1 MTTTA
6 IITKDAFK
14 TYFARDFAFGE
25 NEARVMDADID
36 KAIAESTIQ
45 FNPGLWGGQDE
56 SAMAFQYL
64 TAHTLAVNL
73 RNAGKKSGLRSSAA
87 YPVTQKS
94 AGPLSVG
101 YAVPQ
106 RYAESPVLAPYLQ
119 TGYGQKYLQM
129 IAPYL
134 VGNVV
139 CIEGGTTP

>member
-6 IITKDAFK
+6 PITKDAFK

-36 KAIAESTIQ
+36 KAIAEAAIM
-45 FNPGLWGGQDE
+45 FNPGLWDGPDA
-56 SAMAFQYL
+56 SAMAFEYL

-73 RNAGKKSGLRSSAA
+73 RNAGKKTGLRSSAA
-87 YPVTQKS
+87 YPVTGKS
-94 AGPLSVG
+94 AGPLSVQ
-101 YAVPQ
+101 YAVSQ
-106 RYAESPVLAPYLQ
+106 RFADSPVLAPLLQ

-129 IAPYL
+129 LAPML

-139 CIEGGTTP
+139 CIDGGTTP